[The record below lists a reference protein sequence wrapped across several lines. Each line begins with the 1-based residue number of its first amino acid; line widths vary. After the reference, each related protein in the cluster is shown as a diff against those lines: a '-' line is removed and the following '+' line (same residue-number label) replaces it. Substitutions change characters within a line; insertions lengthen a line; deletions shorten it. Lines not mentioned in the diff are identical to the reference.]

1 MTKQSPKRKETMTDI
16 STPKT
21 HQIVTMADIRAR
33 RGLTEEDLAPHIRET
48 RLYMDGYALGEVR
61 RAQKVT
67 QRELAQRIGV
77 SQNRISKIEKGQF
90 DKTQIGTIQK
100 YIEALGGQITLDAT
114 FGDTVVPL
122 HLG

>member
-1 MTKQSPKRKETMTDI
+1 MTTTTNNTDTNTGVQALAERLGVPWSEVEKHSREMDRVLNGVALQDLRK
-16 STPKT
+16 
-21 HQIVTMADIRAR
+21 
-33 RGLTEEDLAPHIRET
+33 
-48 RLYMDGYALGEVR
+48 
-61 RAQKVT
+61 AQKVT
-67 QRELAQRIGV
+67 QRELAKRIGV

-90 DKTQIGTIQK
+90 DKTQIGTVQK